1 MAYTK
6 TVWTDELPATTPIKY
21 LVTDDTDGV
30 VAESAT
36 IEVLTSVT
44 AGTPVNAANLNHIET
59 GIYNAQVAADA
70 ASTAAGTALSTAE
83 AAQVTASAAQA
94 TADEALSAV
103 TDPAALL
110 PFVYPVGSIYM
121 SVVSTSPAV
130 LFNFGNWEALGAGRV
145 LVGAGTSDAIYA
157 AGATGGASAVTL
169 TTLQIA
175 SHSHIQD
182 PHNHTDSGHNHT
194 QNSHTH
200 AQDAHNHSQ
209 NAHDHP
215 TGASSIERSY
225 PSGVRNDMLLGAGNM
240 SGATGST
247 IATNVAA
254 TATNQAA
261 TASNNSAA
269 AAIANNTATN
279 QSAGGGEA
287 HDNMPP
293 YLVVYMWKRI
303 AD

>member
-6 TVWTDELPATTPIKY
+6 TVWTDELPAATPIKY
-21 LVTDDTDGV
+21 KMTDDTDGV
-30 VAESAT
+30 VAGSAI

-44 AGTPVNAANLNHIET
+44 AGTPVNAANLNHLET
-59 GIYNAQVAADA
+59 GVYNAQVAADA

-83 AAQVTASAAQA
+83 AAQVTADAAQA

-110 PFVYPVGSIYM
+110 PFVYPVGSIYT

-130 LFNFGNWEALGAGRV
+130 LFNFGNWEAIGAGRV
-145 LVGAGTSDAIYA
+145 LIGAGTSDATYA
-157 AGATGGASAVTL
+157 AGATGGASTITL

-175 SHSHIQD
+175 SHSHTQD
-182 PHNHTDSGHNHT
+182 P
-194 QNSHTH
+194 HTH
-200 AQDAHNHSQ
+200 AQSAHGHTDTGHTHNIAHSHEYTHTKYNGTLLSVRGSSLGSVDWEASENTISQ
-209 NAHDHP
+209 SNS
-215 TGASSIERSY
+215 TSGGGASAIGTANPAIS
-225 PSGVRNDMLLGAGNM
+225 NQ
-240 SGATGST
+240 T
-247 IATNVAA
+247 AA
-254 TATNQAA
+254 
-261 TASNNSAA
+261 
-269 AAIANNTATN
+269 N
-279 QSAGGGEA
+279 QSAGGGNA

>member
-83 AAQVTASAAQA
+83 AAQVTADAAQA

-130 LFNFGNWEALGAGRV
+130 LFNFGNWETLGAGRV
-145 LVGAGTSDAIYA
+145 LIGAGTSDATYA

-175 SHSHIQD
+175 SHSHTQD

-194 QNSHTH
+194 QNSHNHT
-200 AQDAHNHSQ
+200 QDAHQHTVS
-209 NAHDHP
+209 AR
-215 TGASSIERSY
+215 ASSAA
-225 PSGVRNDMLLGAGNM
+225 AG
-240 SGATGST
+240 GSFGT
-247 IATNVAA
+247 FDGGGTHENYNTSSVA
-254 TATNQAA
+254 ATNQAA